1 MCTGVDAV
9 GVDGRKMDLGVVGL
23 AGAVCF
29 VGGIR
34 SGGTVNSLSWLW
46 CFTLEVPS

>member
-1 MCTGVDAV
+1 MGAK

-23 AGAVCF
+23 AGVVCF
-29 VGGIR
+29 VSGIR

-46 CFTLEVPS
+46 CLVLEIPS